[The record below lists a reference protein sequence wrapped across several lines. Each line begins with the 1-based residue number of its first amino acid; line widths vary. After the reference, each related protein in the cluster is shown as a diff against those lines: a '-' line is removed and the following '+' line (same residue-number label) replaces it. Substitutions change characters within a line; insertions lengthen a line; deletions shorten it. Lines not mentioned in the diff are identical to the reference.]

1 MHSEGIRI
9 LSLVGPDAQ
18 QTAQIRGA
26 GVISSTRLPG
36 SIFVALVV
44 YGALQGHYYAS
55 KLPDI
60 LATHFGGRGQPN
72 GWQTHSA
79 FWATET
85 FVMAL
90 ATLIGFGVPA
100 ILNAIPVSLINVS
113 NKEHWFA
120 PERRESTLAY
130 FQMMFAW
137 FACGLLAF
145 LLFVNELV
153 FRANLKSPRQLNTTA
168 FVTALFVF
176 LAFTAMWTV
185 RLITRFSTAR

>member
-1 MHSEGIRI
+1 MEATPT
-9 LSLVGPDAQ
+9 L
-18 QTAQIRGA
+18 
-26 GVISSTRLPG
+26 RLPG
-36 SIFVALVV
+36 SIFVALIV
-44 YGALQGHYYAS
+44 YGVLQGHYYAS

-85 FVMAL
+85 FVVAT

-100 ILNAIPVSLINVS
+100 MLRAIPVSLINVP

-120 PERRESTLAY
+120 RERRENTLAY
-130 FQMMFAW
+130 LRVTFGW
-137 FACGLLAF
+137 FGCGLFAF
-145 LLFVNELV
+145 LIFVNELV
-153 FRANLKSPRQLNTTA
+153 FRANLKTPRQLNTTA
-168 FVTALFVF
+168 FATALFVF

-185 RLITRFSTAR
+185 RLITRFSRTSK